1 MDLMINDHLHTPA
14 MVKEEYENEYKKN
27 YLAITRGTQR
37 LFLFSCDQ
45 KIEHL
50 NKDFYGSGID
60 PNDNDPEH
68 LFKIAQHGNVGA
80 FATHLGLISQYAR
93 LYPSINYIVKL
104 NAKTDLVPY
113 SQHDPVSYALW
124 NIDQILEFK
133 QRTKLAI
140 TGIGYT
146 IYLGSE
152 FESQMLA
159 QAATLIYQAQSHGL
173 VTILW
178 MYPRGKSIKQEKS
191 GELIAGAAGV
201 AVSLGADFAKIN
213 SPDPSEGKT
222 TEEWLKIAC
231 QAAGKTK
238 LIISGGSKIEEQRF
252 LDKLAH
258 LIKLDCIAGTATG
271 RNIHQR
277 SLSDA
282 VTLTHAISSVVYAK

>member
-1 MDLMINDHLHTPA
+1 MDLMTNDHLYMPA
-14 MVKEEYENEYKKN
+14 MVKEKYENEYEKN
-27 YLAITRGTQR
+27 YLAITRGAGR

-50 NKDFYGSGID
+50 NKDFYGPGID
-60 PNDNDPEH
+60 LDDNNPEH
-68 LFKIAQHGNVGA
+68 LFKIAEQGNIGA
-80 FATHLGLISQYAR
+80 FATHLGLISHYGKQY
-93 LYPSINYIVKL
+93 STINYIVKL
-104 NAKTDLVPY
+104 NAKTDLVSY
-113 SQHDPVSYALW
+113 SQRDPISYALW

-133 QRTKLAI
+133 QRTKLSIA
-140 TGIGYT
+140 GIGYT

-178 MYPRGKSIKQEKS
+178 MYPRGKSVKQEKS

-213 SPDPSEGKT
+213 SPEPSEGKT
-222 TEEWLKIAC
+222 TEDWLKIAC

-252 LDKLAH
+252 LDKLSH

-277 SLSDA
+277 SLADA
-282 VTLTHAISSVVYAK
+282 VALTHAISSVIYAK